1 MNFRPVM
8 FFRMT
13 FGATLVLSVVGPVHA
28 DETPIVLKPHRA
40 VYAMGLAGVTGQ
52 GGPVDARGVMSYEMI
67 ETCEAWKIDTKVLMR
82 SAYAGAEEEIEN
94 LRKMTT
100 WEAKDGLGFRFR
112 MDETTQGQASDKLR
126 GVAVVDAVGASG
138 IAEFSEPQNAQS
150 ELPKGSMFPSQ
161 HMIEIIKR
169 SRAGN
174 PHFTA
179 VVFDGASEDD
189 PYEISALIGEAP
201 PSNLSDEVKTTL
213 GEGARWKARL
223 AYFPVA
229 KKAETPEYE
238 LSVLYRDD
246 GIVETVR
253 QDYDDHSIEARLR
266 QIEILPRPSCEI
278 PATPRPAGH
287 LPDGVED
294 EKPE

>member
-1 MNFRPVM
+1 MKSI
-8 FFRMT
+8 RMSL
-13 FGATLVLSVVGPVHA
+13 GVVAALSVFGSMQLHA
-28 DETPIVLKPHRA
+28 EEAPIVLKPHRA
-40 VYAMGLAGVTGQ
+40 VYSMGLAGATGS
-52 GGPVDARGVMSYEMI
+52 GGPIDARGVMYYEMV

-82 SAYAGAEEEIEN
+82 SAYPGAEEEIEN

-112 MDETTQGQASDKLR
+112 LDEMTQGQASDKLR

-138 IAEFSEPQNAQS
+138 IAEFIEPQNTQA
-150 ELPKGSMFPSQ
+150 ELPKGAMFPSQ
-161 HMIEIIKR
+161 HMFEIIRR

-174 PHFTA
+174 PHFSA
-179 VVFDGASEDD
+179 IVFDGASLDD
-189 PYEISALIGEAP
+189 PSEISALIGEAP
-201 PSNLSDEVKTTL
+201 ASNLSDEVKKTL

-266 QIEILPRPSCEI
+266 QVEILPRPSCEV
-278 PATPRPAGH
+278 PALPLPAGH

-294 EKPE
+294 EKPQE